1 MITVSSTPEKNIA
14 TLTGNECI
22 PLSDKT
28 HIKTKVLLDMQN
40 KLDKAL
46 TKDNIT
52 EYTAYRREYILNTE
66 EGIQDALEDN
76 TIISNNKKIEN
87 NILYFKG
94 YFKIKLPRKSA
105 YYIRFY
111 GCEST
116 NENIK
121 NIIINNVSFE
131 IGNFILLPAETIS
144 EINIQVSDYVKI
156 DKINIMEEPE
166 LFVKEIEKHESK
178 VENNCLILNL

>member
-66 EGIQDALEDN
+66 EGI
-76 TIISNNKKIEN
+76 
-87 NILYFKG
+87 
-94 YFKIKLPRKSA
+94 
-105 YYIRFY
+105 
-111 GCEST
+111 
-116 NENIK
+116 
-121 NIIINNVSFE
+121 
-131 IGNFILLPAETIS
+131 
-144 EINIQVSDYVKI
+144 
-156 DKINIMEEPE
+156 
-166 LFVKEIEKHESK
+166 
-178 VENNCLILNL
+178 